1 MKVIQNNVVEN
12 YLKKYPNK
20 KLSLRK
26 LQKYIKLSRRH
37 IYFLA
42 INSKKIRKI
51 HPIEVGSYRHKL
63 SVFTYNDVPDV
74 ISNVDMS
81 HFDELEDNII
91 D

>member
-1 MKVIQNNVVEN
+1 M
-12 YLKKYPNK
+12 
-20 KLSLRK
+20 
-26 LQKYIKLSRRH
+26 
-37 IYFLA
+37 
-42 INSKKIRKI
+42 
-51 HPIEVGSYRHKL
+51 EVGSYRDKL